1 MALTP
6 RLWSLSF
13 LLCTQLAFAGTDV
26 GYELDPAASE
36 TTPATKVVDN
46 NNEIKLEDRAWVVPA
61 VEQYV
66 GRSRPLSRPWLNS
79 KNSRFEFTPKL
90 PEWIS
95 NDAWPLTRDLWSH
108 EHVQPYLPMQVP
120 GLEKIHRTR
129 RGFDGIFL
137 ATPR

>member
-1 MALTP
+1 MANTP

-13 LLCTQLAFAGTDV
+13 LLCTQLAFAGTEV
-26 GYELDPAASE
+26 GYDLNPAASE
-36 TTPATKVVDN
+36 TTPAIKVVD
-46 NNEIKLEDRAWVVPA
+46 NEIKLEDRAWAVPG
-61 VEQYV
+61 VEKFV
-66 GRSRPLSRPWLNS
+66 GKHSSFGRDWISP
-79 KNSRFEFTPKL
+79 KFQQAAPKL

>member
-13 LLCTQLAFAGTDV
+13 LLCTQLAFAGTEV
-26 GYELDPAASE
+26 GYELDPTASE
-36 TTPATKVVDN
+36 TTPAIKNVD
-46 NNEIKLEDRAWVVPA
+46 NEIKLEDRSWSVPG
-61 VEQYV
+61 VEKFV
-66 GRSRPLSRPWLNS
+66 GKHEGFGRERRYS
-79 KNSRFEFTPKL
+79 KNSRVEVTPKL

-108 EHVQPYLPMQVP
+108 EHVQPCLPMQVP
-120 GLEKIHRTR
+120 GLEKIHRMR